1 VPRHRLPLPG
11 DHRHPGRGRG
21 RDGRQPHHAD
31 PAADGRRTGRGVRPE
46 AARPRPR
53 PVLRAAQGAAAGGGP
68 EGLSGLG
75 DRSAPRRVPHPGEH
89 PGRRLGREAAE
100 GEDLPHRP
108 LDPGRRGRLRRR
120 ARRAHQP
127 AADGRLRLRGL
138 RALHPPG
145 AGGRGRPRRPLGGPE
160 QDRVRTAR
168 MTMTSPSTNQENHV
182 TTGATVWLTGLPS
195 AGKTTI
201 AHELAARL
209 REQGRRVEVLD
220 GDEIREF
227 LSAGLG
233 FSREDRHTN
242 VQRIGFVAELLAR
255 NGVTALVPVI
265 APYADS
271 RDAVRKRHAA
281 NGTPYVE
288 VHVATPVE
296 VCSVRDVK
304 GLYAKQAASELT
316 GLTGVDDPYEEPE
329 TPDLRIESQNQTVQ
343 ESAASVYALL
353 SERGLA

>member
-1 VPRHRLPLPG
+1 
-11 DHRHPGRGRG
+11 
-21 RDGRQPHHAD
+21 
-31 PAADGRRTGRGVRPE
+31 
-46 AARPRPR
+46 
-53 PVLRAAQGAAAGGGP
+53 
-68 EGLSGLG
+68 
-75 DRSAPRRVPHPGEH
+75 
-89 PGRRLGREAAE
+89 
-100 GEDLPHRP
+100 
-108 LDPGRRGRLRRR
+108 
-120 ARRAHQP
+120 
-127 AADGRLRLRGL
+127 
-138 RALHPPG
+138 
-145 AGGRGRPRRPLGGPE
+145 
-160 QDRVRTAR
+160 
-168 MTMTSPSTNQENHV
+168 MTNPQIQETDV

-209 REQGRRVEVLD
+209 RERGRRVEVLD

-233 FSREDRHTN
+233 FTREDRHTN

-281 NGTPYVE
+281 NGTAYVE

-304 GLYAKQAASELT
+304 GLYARQAAGELT

-329 TPDLRIESQNQTVQ
+329 TPDLRIESQNRTVQ